1 MELLEIVVITIPE
14 ARCTNS
20 CISNQLLLL
29 KEKKIR
35 RLVGGTWKYLIVK
48 AFESLVMSPE
58 DVIIKLRQKFHLTPH
73 CWHWFNVSDNE
84 AGFAVNIKSKIISNS
99 GKMPG
104 EGFGFV
110 IVSPPFSHL
119 LAYSLPL

>member
-1 MELLEIVVITIPE
+1 MYKQPTFTSEGKEDKEASGGNLEI
-14 ARCTNS
+14 
-20 CISNQLLLL
+20 L
-29 KEKKIR
+29 
-35 RLVGGTWKYLIVK
+35 K
-48 AFESLVMSPE
+48 AFESLVVSPE

-73 CWHWFNVSDNE
+73 CGHWFNVSDNE

-110 IVSPPFSHL
+110 IASPAFSYL
-119 LAYSLPL
+119 PAYSLPL